1 MKLSPANF
9 AAPANPPGAGITAV
23 ANAGLP
29 GIVAPPVPVPT
40 VVPGTMTSSVRGGSA
55 PPSPLRSQTVAAGKP
70 LSPLPTS
77 KNAVRAKAKE
87 EGIGTEDEEVDVD
100 PEVLDVYNRIDTKL
114 EGSFSKLDFFAA
126 MQRDAT
132 VNRFVL
138 PGFDSSRLLSDERS
152 YDAVDAVF
160 EAMAGGKQRIDVLDL
175 AAHIRKVRA
184 EKTPKTKEIR
194 TIFNRIDADGSGS
207 ISKLEFVAAM
217 QQDAEVDEFVL
228 PGVDSS
234 QVMNDEWS
242 FNAVDA
248 AFEAIAGGKKRI
260 EYSDFERYFH
270 TTIACA
276 SPVAR
281 AVSDR
286 TMRRIFII
294 GPGFGREMNPYQGRL
309 IEEAGFQVHW
319 CSTIPNP
326 EQPNFPVSMYLGQ
339 ITAEIDWFQPD
350 LVACASKGGV
360 YIVALWQMGF
370 WRGPT
375 VLINAH
381 PSCKRLPEGVPV
393 VLAHGAND
401 EVYPTSRADL
411 ERLISTGSENMCFLY
426 YTANSGQVSPG
437 MLTRGGDAH
446 NMESLLHHD
455 CLPRLI
461 DAALCPEGPEVH
473 MVRTW
478 RTQRSFERLEA
489 ERWLGYR
496 PERLRERWA
505 SRGRRG
511 RDEQQLFEVPPTS
524 EEFHQVA
531 RVFKAMPRDTA
542 AYLLAPPEVWQ
553 RVQVLR
559 VERVENGLQ
568 EEGSFRPYYD
578 ALHRSFA
585 DQGIECE
592 PGVHTCWAFHG
603 ADASATESIITN
615 PVAGFQ
621 PLASGSRN
629 AALWGSGTY
638 FARDANYVADSHF
651 CGQPA
656 ADGSRQMLMCLLMIG
671 MPCMGD
677 PHHRGV
683 LPFRCKPHRYNSS
696 VDSLSSPEIYIV
708 QHPGAAYP
716 AYLVTFR

>member
-1 MKLSPANF
+1 MRSQL
-9 AAPANPPGAGITAV
+9 APA
-23 ANAGLP
+23 
-29 GIVAPPVPVPT
+29 
-40 VVPGTMTSSVRGGSA
+40 
-55 PPSPLRSQTVAAGKP
+55 GKT
-70 LSPLPTS
+70 LSPLPAA
-77 KNAVRAKAKE
+77 NGVVRITAKVVESREVE
-87 EGIGTEDEEVDVD
+87 EEEVDSD
-100 PEVLDVYNRIDTKL
+100 ILDIFNRIDAKC

-132 VNRFVL
+132 VNQFVL

-160 EAMAGGKQRIDVLDL
+160 DALAGTRQRVSITEFSSYFRSAKGD
-175 AAHIRKVRA
+175 
-184 EKTPKTKEIR
+184 KTPKTKEIR
-194 TIFNRIDADGSGS
+194 DIFNRIDVDGSGS

-217 QQDAEVDEFVL
+217 QQDPTVDEFIL

-234 QVMNDEWS
+234 QVMNDDWS

-248 AFEAIAGGKKRI
+248 AFEAIANGKKRI
-260 EYSDFERYFH
+260 DYTDFEKYFH
-270 TTIACA
+270 KALVCA
-276 SPVAR
+276 SPVTRRLSNRSA
-281 AVSDR
+281 
-286 TMRRIFII
+286 RRILII

-319 CSTIPNP
+319 CSNIPNP

-339 ITAEIDWFQPD
+339 IMAEINWFQPD

-381 PSCKRLPEGVPV
+381 PSCRRLPEGVPV

-401 EVYPTSRADL
+401 EVYPTNRADL
-411 ERLISTGSENMCFLY
+411 ERLVATGTPNCCFLY

-437 MLTRGGDAH
+437 VMTRGGDMH
-446 NMESLLHHD
+446 NMESLLHND
-455 CLPRLI
+455 TLPRLI
-461 DAALCPEGPEVH
+461 DAALSPDGPEVH

-478 RTQRSFERLEA
+478 REQLREGRLQA

-496 PERLRERWA
+496 PERLRERWQ
-505 SRGRRG
+505 SRGRLG
-511 RDEQQLFEVPPTS
+511 RDEQMLFEVPRTS
-524 EEFHQVA
+524 EEFRCVET
-531 RVFKAMPRDTA
+531 VFKAAPRETP
-542 AYLLAPPEVWQ
+542 AYILANQEMWDGV
-553 RVQVLR
+553 RVLR

-568 EEGSFRPYYD
+568 EEGSFKPYCD
-578 ALHRSFA
+578 ALKRSLA
-585 DQGIECE
+585 EQEVTCE

-603 ADASATESIITN
+603 ADSQATESIITN

-651 CGQPA
+651 CGPPA
-656 ADGSRQMLMCLLMIG
+656 MNGARQMLMCLMSIG
-671 MPCMGD
+671 MPCAGD
-677 PHHRGV
+677 PQHRGV
-683 LPFRCKPHRYNSS
+683 LPFRRKPHRYNSS
-696 VDSLSSPEIYIV
+696 VDSLSSPEIFIV

-716 AYLVTFR
+716 AYLVTFA

>member
-1 MKLSPANF
+1 
-9 AAPANPPGAGITAV
+9 
-23 ANAGLP
+23 
-29 GIVAPPVPVPT
+29 VPT
-40 VVPGTMTSSVRGGSA
+40 
-55 PPSPLRSQTVAAGKP
+55 GKT
-70 LSPLPTS
+70 LSPLPTA
-77 KNAVRAKAKE
+77 NGKAKRESREVE
-87 EGIGTEDEEVDVD
+87 EEEESD
-100 PEVLDVYNRIDTKL
+100 PEILEIFTRIDAKN

-126 MQRDAT
+126 MQRDTA
-132 VNRFVL
+132 VNDFVL
-138 PGFDSSRLLSDERS
+138 PGYDSSSLLSDERS

-160 EAMAGGKQRIDVLDL
+160 DAIAGCRQRVDL
-175 AAHIRKVRA
+175 TEFRAYSRRARA

-194 TIFNRIDADGSGS
+194 NIFNRIDADGSGS

-217 QQDAEVDEFVL
+217 QQDPAVDEFVL

-260 EYSDFERYFH
+260 DFCDFERYFH
-270 TTIACA
+270 KAIACA
-276 SPVAR
+276 SPVTR
-281 AVSDR
+281 RVSDR
-286 TMRRIFII
+286 SSRRVLII

-319 CSTIPNP
+319 CSNIPNP
-326 EQPNFPVSMYLGQ
+326 EQAHFPVSRYLGQ
-339 ITAEIDWFQPD
+339 IMAEINWFQPD
-350 LVACASKGGV
+350 IVACASKGGV

-375 VLINAH
+375 LLINAH
-381 PSCKRLPEGVPV
+381 PSCKRLPEGIPV

-401 EVYPTSRADL
+401 EVYPTNRAAL
-411 ERLISTGSENMCFLY
+411 ERLISTGTPNMCFLY

-437 MLTRGGDAH
+437 VMTRGGDCH
-446 NMESLLHHD
+446 NMESLLQND

-473 MVRTW
+473 IVRTW
-478 RTQRSFERLEA
+478 RRQLSRQRLEA

-496 PERLRERWA
+496 PERLRERWE
-505 SRGRRG
+505 SRGRQG
-511 RDEQQLFEVPPTS
+511 RDEQLLFEVPPSS
-524 EEFHQVA
+524 EEFRCVEA
-531 RVFKAMPRDTA
+531 VFKATPNETP
-542 AYLLAPPEVWQ
+542 AYVLAPQELWDS
-553 RVQVLR
+553 VQVLR

-568 EEGSFRPYYD
+568 QEGSFKPYYD

-585 DQGIECE
+585 DQELLCE

-603 ADASATESIITN
+603 ADALATESIITN

-651 CGQPA
+651 CGHPA
-656 ADGSRQMLMCLLMIG
+656 SDGSRQMLMCLLTIG
-671 MPCMGD
+671 MPCAGD
-677 PHHRGV
+677 PQHRGV
-683 LPFRCKPHRYNSS
+683 LPFRRKPHRYNSS

-708 QHPGAAYP
+708 QHPGGAYP
-716 AYLVTFR
+716 AYVVTFA